1 MERQLQDREKPE
13 TSDSKPDECGEGL
26 ASLLGKYN
34 DDPTWEE
41 FQEHIEHYRR
51 QIDEINK
58 ADLSVP
64 PRH

>member
-1 MERQLQDREKPE
+1 MILMQRQLPDSEKPE
-13 TSDSKPDECGEGL
+13 TQDSTVDECGEGL

-41 FQEHIEHYRR
+41 FQENIKKYRR

-58 ADLSVP
+58 G
-64 PRH
+64 